1 MATSGG
7 PGQGLAHRLTIKA
20 NATREQ
26 LLAEA
31 SAPGEWDFIIIGGGA
46 TGLGAALEAV
56 SRGYR
61 TLLLEAQD
69 FAKATSSRST
79 KLVHGGVRYLRQGN
93 VKLVLEALRER
104 GRMLRNAPH
113 LAHRQTFV
121 VPAYSL
127 FDLPFYGAG
136 LTLYDLLAGREGL
149 GRSHVLGR
157 KRAMDELPGIKAGGL
172 KGGIVYYDG
181 QFDDARFAIA
191 LLRTFLDLGGV
202 ALNYAGVTG
211 LLKRHSQVCGVTAQD
226 AETGERFE
234 CSGKVVV
241 NAAGIFCDQ
250 VRQLDQSETK
260 PMLTV
265 SQGTHF
271 VLPRTFLPGDAA
283 LMIPK
288 TSDGRVLFAIPWHNC
303 VVVGTTDDPVARPE
317 YEPRASDQERGFLSA
332 NIARYLERPLQAGDV
347 LSMWSGQR
355 PLVRQADK
363 LDTAAVSRDH
373 TISISQS
380 KLVTI
385 TGGKWTTYRRMA
397 QDVIDRSIPIAKL
410 RPSQSATS
418 SLRLHGWTSVTS
430 DDRQW
435 KNVYGADLPEIDN
448 LAKQD
453 PELSELLHPRLPFRK
468 AEVVWAV
475 TQEMAR
481 TPEDVLARRTR
492 ALFLDA
498 GASIEAVDETARLMA
513 KTLGRSAEWQRQ
525 QTGAFKDLAREYIWN
540 G

>member
-1 MATSGG
+1 M
-7 PGQGLAHRLTIKA
+7 R
-20 NATREQ
+20 TREQ

-46 TGLGAALEAV
+46 TGLGSALEAA

-104 GRMLRNAPH
+104 ARMLRNAPH
-113 LAHRQTFV
+113 LAHRQAFI
-121 VPAYSL
+121 VPAYSS

-136 LTLYDLLAGREGL
+136 LTLYDLLAGKEGL
-149 GRSHVLGR
+149 GRSHVLSR
-157 KRAMDELPGIKAGGL
+157 RRAIEELPSVEARGL
-172 KGGIVYYDG
+172 KGGILYYDG

-191 LLRTFLDLGGV
+191 LLRTFQDLGGV

-211 LLKRHSQVCGVTAQD
+211 LLKRNGKVCGVTAQD

-234 CSGKVVV
+234 APAKVIV

-250 VRQLDQSETK
+250 VRRMDEPETM

-271 VLPRTFLPGDAA
+271 VLPRTFLPGNTA

-288 TSDGRVLFAIPWHNC
+288 TSDGRVLFAIPWHER

-317 YEPRASDQERGFLSA
+317 YEPKASEQEREFLTA
-332 NIARYLERPLQAGDV
+332 NIARYLGRQLKTGDV

-363 LDTAAVSRDH
+363 LNTATVSRDH
-373 TISISQS
+373 TVSISPS
-380 KLVTI
+380 KLVTV

-397 QDVIDRSIPIAKL
+397 QDVIDQSIQLAEL
-410 RPSQSATS
+410 RPSQSVTPN
-418 SLRLHGWTSVTS
+418 LRLHGFTSATS
-430 DDRQW
+430 ADREW
-435 KNVYGADLPEIDN
+435 KNVYGADLAEIDN

-481 TPEDVLARRTR
+481 TVEDVLARR
-492 ALFLDA
+492 
-498 GASIEAVDETARLMA
+498 
-513 KTLGRSAEWQRQ
+513 GRNCS
-525 QTGAFKDLAREYIWN
+525 TDG
-540 G
+540 